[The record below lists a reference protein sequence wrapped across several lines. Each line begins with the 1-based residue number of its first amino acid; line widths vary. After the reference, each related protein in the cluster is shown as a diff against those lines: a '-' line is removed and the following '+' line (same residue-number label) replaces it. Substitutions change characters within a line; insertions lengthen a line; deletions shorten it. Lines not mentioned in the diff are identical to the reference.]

1 MTNLPN
7 NTTDCVSYAGI
18 ALEKGAV
25 VLSDLFVDYNFMNKP
40 AVDLNT
46 ASPEATKLILE
57 YKRLIAFVGI
67 AGDYVFEARE
77 LLEHAEGLELENQG
91 RRGLQKG

>member
-25 VLSDLFVDYNFMNKP
+25 VLS
-40 AVDLNT
+40 
-46 ASPEATKLILE
+46 E
-57 YKRLIAFVGI
+57 R
-67 AGDYVFEARE
+67 
-77 LLEHAEGLELENQG
+77 
-91 RRGLQKG
+91 